1 LDSKLPSLKK
11 IRDFRELSKNIIEND
26 KGLIRGSA
34 ASQRSKDEQDRL
46 KEKIRDLQARYPHV
60 DMTQL
65 FETDEAE

>member
-34 ASQRSKDEQDRL
+34 AAQRSKDEQDRL